1 MSRTVC
7 HRISVTVAGTPA
19 IALRFLATPEEAGL
33 LGSRIRAQVDPAE
46 VGVEITVEDDA
57 ATSAAGMVDALL
69 ASLPSA
75 DVSLGES
82 VGRDQLVN
90 VAGKLDFC
98 VAMAGDV
105 LAGEVRDQAPRLG
118 EVLVRFQRVGAGAD
132 AGAQSDGLDTC
143 RVVMTDPAADQD
155 TDALVGLFTR
165 ALGDV
170 LVTHGHATRL
180 SVTQRRAAD
189 LVGSADDAVAALL
202 RALHAAGL
210 PMQAELIQ
218 AAFPEGEAAAS
229 DGDALAA

>member
-19 IALRFLATPEEAGL
+19 IALRFLATPEEAEL
-33 LGSRIRAQVDPAE
+33 LGSRIRAQADPAE
-46 VGVEITVEDDA
+46 VGVEIAVEDGA
-57 ATSAAGMVDALL
+57 ATSAAGMIDALL

-105 LAGEVRDQAPRLG
+105 RDQAPRLG
-118 EVLVRFQRVGAGAD
+118 EVLVRFQRVGAD
-132 AGAQSDGLDTC
+132 AGARADGPDTC

-189 LVGSADDAVAALL
+189 LVGSADDAVVALL
-202 RALHAAGL
+202 RALDAAGL
-210 PMQAELIQ
+210 PVQAELIQ
-218 AAFPEGEAAAS
+218 AAFPEGVAAAS
-229 DGDALAA
+229 DGAALAA